1 MLEDVA
7 TGSPRLRRLLFPLFV
22 LVLLF
27 HSTLAHAQVVIK
39 VNDNVSFRLGGQAQL
54 WADELQDPASK
65 AYAQNLYVRRIR
77 FLLTGSVA
85 PNVTFFYQTDNPNLG
100 KTPKAL
106 TAGFVTQDAWA
117 EWKFTDAFMLD
128 GGLFLVPTS
137 REELTSTTSF
147 MTIDISPTATVFAT
161 PTQTSAT
168 RDTGVQAKGYLV
180 DGGRF
185 EYRVALFQGV
195 RNPAVAPKVAS
206 RNSFLHAVYLQ
217 YDFWEK
223 EKGYVY
229 AGTNRGTRKI
239 LALSGG
245 YTGQQDY
252 KSGSLNLHTNIPVG
266 PAFTAA
272 TATAPAQKNE
282 IAALVQAMHYDG
294 GTFIPGIPKQND
306 YLAEF
311 DYFMAPV
318 KTQPFVKFED
328 QKFSATSNPSKDV
341 TRFGA
346 GLNYYVS
353 GQNLKLTGQYL
364 RIKPKN
370 GAIRASNEFTV
381 QMQVWYY

>member
-1 MLEDVA
+1 MLGNVA
-7 TGSPRLRRLLFPLFV
+7 TGPSSVSRR
-22 LVLLF
+22 VLLPMF
-27 HSTLAHAQVVIK
+27 VFALLCHATLAHAQVVIK
-39 VNDNVSFRLGGQAQL
+39 VNDNVSFRIGGQLQY
-54 WADELQDPASK
+54 WADESQDAATK
-65 AYAQNLYVRRIR
+65 AYVQNLYVRRMR

-106 TAGFVTQDAWA
+106 GSGFLTQDAWA
-117 EWKFTDAFMLD
+117 EWKFRDEFALSA
-128 GGLFLVPTS
+128 GLFLVPTS

-147 MTIDISPTATVFAT
+147 QTLDISPTATVFAG

-168 RDTGVQAKGYLV
+168 RDTGVQAKGYLI
-180 DGGRF
+180 DGGRL
-185 EYRVALFQGV
+185 EYRAALFQGV
-195 RNPAVAPKVAS
+195 RDAAVAPKPAS
-206 RNSFLHAVYLQ
+206 RNSFLHAFYVQ

-223 EKGYVY
+223 ERGYVY

-245 YTGQQDY
+245 YTGQKDY
-252 KSGSLNLHTNIPVG
+252 KSGSVNLHTNIPVG
-266 PAFTAA
+266 TGTA
-272 TATAPAQKNE
+272 KNE

-306 YLAEF
+306 YLGEF
-311 DYFMAPV
+311 DYYMAPI
-318 KTQPFVKFED
+318 KTQPYVKFED
-328 QKFSATSNPSKDV
+328 QKFSAASNPSKDV

-346 GLNYYVS
+346 GVNYYVS

-364 RIKPKN
+364 RVKPKN
-370 GAIRASNEFTV
+370 GAIRATNQFTV

>member
-1 MLEDVA
+1 MLGNVA
-7 TGSPRLRRLLFPLFV
+7 TGSSSCPRRVFFSIFLFLLLFQ
-22 LVLLF
+22 
-27 HSTLAHAQVVIK
+27 STLAHAQVVIK

-54 WADELQDPASK
+54 WADELQDPATK
-65 AYAQNLYVRRIR
+65 AYIQNLYVRRIR
-77 FLLTGSVA
+77 FLLTGTVA
-85 PNVTFFYQTDNPNLG
+85 PNVSFFYQTDNPNLG

-106 TAGFVTQDAWA
+106 TSGFVTQDAWA
-117 EWKFTDAFMLD
+117 EWKLRDEFALSA
-128 GGLFLVPTS
+128 GLFLVPTS

-147 MTIDISPTATVFAT
+147 MTLDISPTATVFAT

-168 RDTGVQAKGYLV
+168 RDTGIQAKGYVV
-180 DGGRF
+180 DGRL
-185 EYRVALFQGV
+185 EYRAAVFQGV
-195 RNPAVAPKVAS
+195 RDPAVTGKVAS
-206 RNSFLHAVYLQ
+206 RNAFLHAVYVQ
-217 YDFWEK
+217 WDFWEK
-223 EKGYVY
+223 ERGYVY

-245 YTGQQDY
+245 YTGQKDY

-266 PAFTAA
+266 TGTA
-272 TATAPAQKNE
+272 KNE
-282 IAALVQAMHYDG
+282 VAALVQAMHYDG
-294 GTFIPGIPKQND
+294 GKFLTAIPKQND
-306 YLAEF
+306 YLVEL
-311 DYFMAPV
+311 DYYMAPV
-318 KTQPFVKFED
+318 KTQPFIKFED

-341 TRFGA
+341 TRLGA